1 MQICLPPETLYG
13 LSVIIWNHV
22 SQAFHFSCVSGA
34 GAPSWGSYQLSP
46 IIALFQ
52 IAWKPQVITQPSSC
66 SRETNTSQP
75 SLLQTEST
83 ASQKEIKAVA
93 GSTPKLGIYR
103 CSIKPID
110 NTPKPLHWAGKAL
123 IQLGSKW
130 VHSEER
136 NKNHGC
142 SRCASYKGRRRAQT
156 AASFK
161 NSNFSIHH
169 GLLLNFRILALPL
182 KHSLL

>member
-1 MQICLPPETLYG
+1 MFLK
-13 LSVIIWNHV
+13 
-22 SQAFHFSCVSGA
+22 HFTSPVCRRA
-34 GAPSWGSYQLSP
+34 GALCWRSYQLSP

-66 SRETNTSQP
+66 SSETNTSQP

-93 GSTPKLGIYR
+93 GSIPKLGIYR

-130 VHSEER
+130 AHREER

-142 SRCASYKGRRRAQT
+142 SRCASYKGRWRAQ
-156 AASFK
+156 AA
-161 NSNFSIHH
+161 FS
-169 GLLLNFRILALPL
+169 RIVTFQFIMGCFWTSES
-182 KHSLL
+182 SLCH